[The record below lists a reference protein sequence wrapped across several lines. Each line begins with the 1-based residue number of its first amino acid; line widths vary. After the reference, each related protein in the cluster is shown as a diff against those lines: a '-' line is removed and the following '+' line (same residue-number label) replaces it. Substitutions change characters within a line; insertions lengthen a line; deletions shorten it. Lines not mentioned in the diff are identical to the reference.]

1 MISVA
6 RPKNSKPNSPVA
18 PNSSHGATQRGSII
32 NQQSWQGPLPP
43 PASVEHFERIVPGA
57 AARLIA
63 MAEAEQQQRH
73 KLESGTLFTQQEA
86 IRLTARDSLAG
97 MLLGAVV
104 ALAGMGAS
112 IVSFMMGAA
121 WPLSVA
127 FLSLPIMIVATELV
141 RRKH

>member
-1 MISVA
+1 
-6 RPKNSKPNSPVA
+6 
-18 PNSSHGATQRGSII
+18 
-32 NQQSWQGPLPP
+32 
-43 PASVEHFERIVPGA
+43 
-57 AARLIA
+57 